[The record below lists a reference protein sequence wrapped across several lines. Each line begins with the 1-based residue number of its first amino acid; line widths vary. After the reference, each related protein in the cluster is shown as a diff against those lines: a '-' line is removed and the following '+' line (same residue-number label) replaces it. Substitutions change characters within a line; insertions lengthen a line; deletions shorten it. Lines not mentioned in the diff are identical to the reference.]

1 MILKNNHLTQFE
13 MQSLEKGKTTF
24 RKQKKKNGKILVIVM
39 YAKQDQLFYEQK
51 KKKGQC
57 WNGQKKDITV
67 FRFDIF

>member
-51 KKKGQC
+51 KKKMAMLEWLEKGYNC
-57 WNGQKKDITV
+57 FEV
-67 FRFDIF
+67 